1 MNLIERIKNG
11 IQNARADSWANLITG
26 VGASRGRVGSFS
38 FTPLATDY
46 LDEGTLELLYDL
58 DGVAARVV
66 RAVPQHALREGFAV
80 TTGDAATDT
89 SIAGTLDDL
98 GAVVRLRRAWTWAR
112 LYGGGAVV
120 IGADDGRDPSEPL
133 DWSNVRS
140 VRYLVDV
147 SRRELVPQQWNDDP
161 LSARYST
168 PEVYLLTRIGVVGSR
183 SLRVHATRVIRFDGA
198 ETTTRRKAELQG
210 WGDSVLQRVYQDLR
224 TLRSGDAAVA
234 ELIQSA
240 SQGVFK
246 IKNLFELMTGD
257 GKDVFRK
264 RMELMDMCRSVA
276 RSVLLDVD
284 ESYER
289 VETAALTGLPDVLD
303 RFAER
308 VSASSEIPLTVLMG
322 RSPAGMNATGESDV
336 RGWYDA
342 VAAERNAILK
352 PRVEYLV
359 RVLLRAKNG
368 PTKGAEPS
376 GWKATFPPLWQP
388 TQTELADLRGKV
400 ATQDAT
406 YIEKGVLTA
415 EEVAVNR
422 FRKEGWSMETAI
434 DLGARNAAMEA
445 DASDPTAPD
454 EAADHDQVM
463 AVVARVASREIPRDS
478 GLALLAKL
486 GLSAEAAESVM
497 GATGRSFFT
506 KPEPGHEA
514 AMESVRAENAAL
526 KRSQTSAKAMLA
538 RVLERNRNGQLVL
551 GNVIAANP
559 TDTEAGDVLEEGD
572 VVAVPAN
579 ATAQDSRAMLR
590 ADGGRGVAVVLPV
603 PADVAARV
611 ALGGRERPEDLH
623 LTLAYFGPE
632 GWGTPELLA
641 AVRTVVAAWAAA
653 TPPIPATLNG
663 VGRFLAPGDAEDPV
677 YLSADAPGLA
687 GAREALV
694 RGLAAAGVVASQ
706 AHGFVPHVTLA
717 YTPKASNVI
726 ISNERGLSPTALTFT
741 EVAMWSGDVREA
753 FPLAGM
759 SAAQNLPIDP
769 PAVAQ
774 EGGA

>member
-26 VGASRGRVGSFS
+26 VGASRGRVGSFA

-58 DGVAARVV
+58 DGIAARVV

-359 RVLLRAKNG
+359 RVLLLAKNG

-445 DASDPTAPD
+445 DASDPTTTD

-463 AVVARVASREIPRDS
+463 AVIARVASREIPRDS

-486 GLSAEAAESVM
+486 GLSAEDAEATM
-497 GATGRSFFT
+497 GETGRSFFT
-506 KPEPGHEA
+506 KPDPA
-514 AMESVRAENAAL
+514 AVTELDALRAENAKL
-526 KRSQTSAKAMLA
+526 KASNEGHKAYTARVIQKAKEGGLELGAFTAKA
-538 RVLERNRNGQLVL
+538 
-551 GNVIAANP
+551 P
-559 TDTEAGDVLEEGD
+559 TETNEGDTLEEGD
-572 VVAVPAN
+572 VVAVPA
-579 ATAQDSRAMLR
+579 ATGVQDARALLR
-590 ADGGRGVAVVLPV
+590 ADGGRGVAVVLPL
-603 PADVAARV
+603 PAAVAVEMA
-611 ALGGRERPEDLH
+611 ATGGERPEDLH
-623 LTLAYFGPE
+623 LTLAYVCPSDGAPLD
-632 GWGTPELLA
+632 LLA
-641 AVRTVVAAWAAA
+641 TLRAVVATWAASTA
-653 TPPIPATLNG
+653 PMAATLG
-663 VGRFLAPGDAEDPV
+663 GIGRFFASGDELDPV
-677 YLSADAPGLA
+677 YLSVDAPCLSN
-687 GAREALV
+687 AREALV
-694 RGLAAAGVVASQ
+694 RGLSSAGVKVSKE
-706 AHGFVPHVTLA
+706 HGFVPHVTLA
-717 YTPKASNVI
+717 YVPQTTGITLSN
-726 ISNERGLSPTALTFT
+726 NPNQPNTTLTFT
-741 EVAMWSGDVREA
+741 EVAVWSGDARES
-753 FPLAGM
+753 FPLGGT
-759 SAAQNLPIDP
+759 
-769 PAVAQ
+769 Q